1 MEENDILE
9 QPTSNLEYSQFEHSN
24 DNMGQSISNEN
35 VGSNNFKF
43 KSVEALNDAY
53 NSLQAEFTKK
63 CQHLRELERSI
74 VNNNEPRY
82 KLDSWNAELGSFFE
96 NNPMAKEYSKE
107 IAKQILENEE
117 LAKKSDC
124 LTIAWANILNAKY
137 KSEADLVKD
146 KDFLEKYIYSNE
158 SIKEEIIKKYLGA
171 VEKSPVVMTGS
182 TGAFNI
188 APSNKPKNMQDAY
201 LLASKLFK

>member
-1 MEENDILE
+1 MEENNILE
-9 QPTSNLEYSQFEHSN
+9 QPISNLEHSQVEHSN
-24 DNMGQSISNEN
+24 IEN
-35 VGSNNFKF
+35 GSSDCNLEIGSNNFKF

-63 CQHLRELERSI
+63 CQHLRELEKSI
-74 VNNNEPRY
+74 SVNNEPRY
-82 KLDSWNAELGSFFE
+82 KLDSWNAELGNFFE
-96 NNPMAKEYSKE
+96 NNPMAKEYSTE

-124 LTIAWANILNAKY
+124 LTIAWANILNSKY
-137 KSEADLVKD
+137 KSESDLAKD
-146 KDFLEKYIYSNE
+146 NDFLEKYIYSNE
-158 SIKEEIIKKYLGA
+158 NIKDVIIKKYLEA
-171 VEKSPVVMTGS
+171 VEKTPVVMTGT

-188 APSNKPKNMQDAY
+188 APSNKPKSMEDAY